1 MEQDKIIVLLQDI
14 VRPIKQFDV
23 HIFDSLIEDVLTL
36 KSKFAGNFGLETES
50 FSSILNRI
58 KRLRFTEEQMKQETE
73 EKLNLLENEIKN
85 LMQTN
90 RMLSALFETGK
101 IILRNTAFETTLQ
114 LTIDNVIAAT
124 GAEKGFIVVR
134 NKANKLLFE
143 IARNDKAED
152 IPSPESEISRNII
165 EKVFTERETVC
176 TISAAV
182 DTSLGRFESVMNLGL
197 MSVLCVPI
205 EENETVLGVIYL
217 DNRNVD
223 GIFGESAIKFVK
235 TVGEQ
240 IVLALKNL
248 TISHELE
255 ISRRRLD
262 EEIRGKY
269 SFASIVG
276 NSPCMLHVLELV
288 GQVSAT
294 DATVLIEGESGTGKE
309 LIAKAIHFNS
319 ERKENPLMTINCAAI
334 PESLLESELFGHDK
348 GAFTGAV
355 REKKG
360 KFEFADGGTLFLD
373 EIGEMSPTLQVKI
386 LRMLQ
391 FREFT
396 RIGSNEVKHSD
407 VRIIAATNRDLRR
420 LVVEKKFREDLYY
433 RLNVFRIE
441 LPPLRKRKEDI
452 IPLIDHFLGIFS
464 KGKKIPKISPSA
476 ERILLNYDYPG
487 NLRELENALQRAV
500 ILCRNDVILPED
512 LPTEITDLHKGD
524 FLQIDHKLS
533 FKEAKETFEKKYLQN
548 VLEENNWVIRQAAK
562 AVHIDVKNFHTK
574 MKQYGIKTKK

>member
-1 MEQDKIIVLLQDI
+1 
-14 VRPIKQFDV
+14 
-23 HIFDSLIEDVLTL
+23 
-36 KSKFAGNFGLETES
+36 
-50 FSSILNRI
+50 
-58 KRLRFTEEQMKQETE
+58 
-73 EKLNLLENEIKN
+73 
-85 LMQTN
+85 
-90 RMLSALFETGK
+90 
-101 IILRNTAFETTLQ
+101 
-114 LTIDNVIAAT
+114 
-124 GAEKGFIVVR
+124 
-134 NKANKLLFE
+134 
-143 IARNDKAED
+143 
-152 IPSPESEISRNII
+152 
-165 EKVFTERETVC
+165 
-176 TISAAV
+176 
-182 DTSLGRFESVMNLGL
+182 
-197 MSVLCVPI
+197 
-205 EENETVLGVIYL
+205 
-217 DNRNVD
+217 
-223 GIFGESAIKFVK
+223 
-235 TVGEQ
+235 
-240 IVLALKNL
+240 
-248 TISHELE
+248 
-255 ISRRRLD
+255 
-262 EEIRGKY
+262 
-269 SFASIVG
+269 
-276 NSPCMLHVLELV
+276 
-288 GQVSAT
+288 
-294 DATVLIEGESGTGKE
+294 
-309 LIAKAIHFNS
+309 
-319 ERKENPLMTINCAAI
+319 
-334 PESLLESELFGHDK
+334 
-348 GAFTGAV
+348 
-355 REKKG
+355 
-360 KFEFADGGTLFLD
+360 
-373 EIGEMSPTLQVKI
+373 
-386 LRMLQ
+386 MLQ